1 MSIFWGIESTTGNP
15 DLDYNLYRNYGSGPA
30 SPGGFEPIDMTS
42 YWSGNVIWELTL
54 KNNEDGIAD
63 SVVFKNA
70 SLWDYAWPNPGI
82 IPGGKAETAS
92 VPFVFAFY
100 EMGSTSGSYD
110 PWLNVWIDRSAV
122 GYVNG
127 SYSGTEPSHGSLLF
141 HHDLNNIGRYSNV
154 NIRSDFNHGV
164 PEPATML
171 LLLSMYRCR
180 VKYYRSFDN
189 GMKKQTKRAGTIF
202 SPALF
207 TLN

>member
-1 MSIFWGIESTTGNP
+1 
-15 DLDYNLYRNYGSGPA
+15 
-30 SPGGFEPIDMTS
+30 
-42 YWSGNVIWELTL
+42 
-54 KNNEDGIAD
+54 
-63 SVVFKNA
+63 
-70 SLWDYAWPNPGI
+70 
-82 IPGGKAETAS
+82 
-92 VPFVFAFY
+92 
-100 EMGSTSGSYD
+100 
-110 PWLNVWIDRSAV
+110 
-122 GYVNG
+122 
-127 SYSGTEPSHGSLLF
+127 LLF